1 MLMNGIDH
9 KDLAPEDVSARFE
22 KIASTLE
29 SYYEQTLFLAAA
41 AVYNRTGSLDH
52 AAAVLFRSGFAPPP
66 RLRHHGDGDE
76 AKIHVA
82 VAPVYYH
89 NYVLGHLTAAQLR
102 NHLEKQIVG
111 GPFFTSELA
120 GRYLL
125 EVFFGQ
131 EARDNWEYTMLRATG
146 ERLNR
151 TYFLEMLQ

>member
-1 MLMNGIDH
+1 MY
-9 KDLAPEDVSARFE
+9 RFE
-22 KIASTLE
+22 KALYEDPDRE
-29 SYYEQTLFLAAA
+29 SLNDIWWDLVERLQLI
-41 AVYNRTGSLDH
+41 NR
-52 AAAVLFRSGFAPPP
+52 PPERNDP
-66 RLRHHGDGDE
+66 DWA

-82 VAPVYYH
+82 IAPVYYH